1 MPLSDWS
8 PSSWQRHPCLHQPEY
23 PEPAAARRCLEELA
37 ELPPIVSSFEIERL
51 RGQLAEAAE
60 GRRFLLQGGD
70 CAERFAD
77 CRSPLIAAKLKILLR
92 MGLVLAEA
100 GGREAVL
107 VGRIAGQYAKPR
119 TAAAETIGGVTLPSY
134 RGDLVNRE
142 GFSAADRTPDP
153 TLLLR
158 GHSRAAMTLNFIR
171 ALLDGG
177 FGDPSHPEWW
187 RLDDR
192 TPTAKSAAMLE
203 SYERL
208 VAQRLA
214 SATHA
219 AEHDARPNFF
229 TSREGLVLA
238 FEEAQTRQVPHR
250 PGWWNLSTHFPW
262 IGARTLDPRGGH
274 VEYFRG
280 IENPIAIKI
289 AADLAPTRLVELLEI
304 LDPKRTPGRITLVH
318 RLGAANVERVLP
330 ALIAAAEGTGRRPLW
345 SVDPMHGNTR
355 TARLPL
361 PEGVF
366 AEVRT
371 RNFDEIL
378 AEIEASFAVHR
389 RLGSV
394 LGGVHFELTGENVT
408 ECVGGSGGLSEGDL
422 LQAYRS
428 PIDPRLNDEQSI
440 EMALLVANRLRDGSA
455 NGSAGDRDRT
465 CTGFPTR
472 T

>member
-1 MPLSDWS
+1 MHSDWS
-8 PSSWQRHPCLHQPEY
+8 PSSWQRRSSLHQPEY
-23 PEPAAARRCLEELA
+23 PDPAAAHRCLAEIA
-37 ELPPIVSSFEIERL
+37 ELPPLVSSFEIERL
-51 RGQLAEAAE
+51 RTLLAEAAE

-92 MGLVLAEA
+92 MGLVLSES
-100 GGREAVL
+100 GGRDALL

-119 TAAAETIGGVTLPSY
+119 TAPTETIGGVTLPSY
-134 RGDLVNRE
+134 RGDLVNRA
-142 GFSAADRTPDP
+142 GFSLAERTPDP
-153 TLLLR
+153 QLLVR
-158 GHSRAAMTLNFIR
+158 AHSRAAMTLNFIR

-192 TPTAKSAAMLE
+192 TPTAKSAAMLG

-208 VAQRLA
+208 VEQRLA
-214 SATHA
+214 RTGR
-219 AEHDARPNFF
+219 EHGGDPRPDFF

-238 FEEAQTRQVPHR
+238 FEEAQTRKVPHR
-250 PGWWNLSTHFPW
+250 AGWWNLSTHFPW
-262 IGARTLDPRGGH
+262 IGARTLDPHGGH

-280 IENPIAIKI
+280 IENPIAIKVPP
-289 AADLAPTRLVELLEI
+289 DLAPSRLVDLLEI
-304 LDPKRTPGRITLVH
+304 LDPKRTPGRITLIH
-318 RLGAANVERVLP
+318 RLGAANVDRLLP
-330 ALIAAAEGTGRRPLW
+330 PLIAAAEGTRRRPLW
-345 SVDPMHGNTR
+345 VVDPMHGNTR
-355 TARLPL
+355 VAKLSLP
-361 PEGVF
+361 GGAM

-378 AEIEASFAVHR
+378 AEIETSFAVHR

-408 ECVGGSGGLSEGDL
+408 ECVGGSSGLAEADL
-422 LQAYRS
+422 TRDYRS

-440 EMALLVANRLRDGSA
+440 EMALLVANRIREGTA
-455 NGSAGDRDRT
+455 EESAGDRDRT
-465 CTGFPTR
+465 CTGCPTR